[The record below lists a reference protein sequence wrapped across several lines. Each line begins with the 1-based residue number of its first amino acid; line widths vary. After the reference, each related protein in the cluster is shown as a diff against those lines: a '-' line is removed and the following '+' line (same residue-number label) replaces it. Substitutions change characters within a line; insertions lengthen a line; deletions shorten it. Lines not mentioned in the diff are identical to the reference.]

1 MAAYLLCHGEEETM
15 SELELLVVALKSN
28 GIDVHLEDNWLLTFV
43 IDGRHHQ
50 VIADSD
56 GGDGYLS
63 VSSYC
68 TETGE

>member
-1 MAAYLLCHGEEETM
+1 MI
-15 SELELLVVALKSN
+15 ELELLVEALKSK
-28 GIDVHLEDNWLLTFV
+28 GIDVHLEEDWLLAFE

-56 GGDGYLS
+56 GRDSSFS

-68 TETGE
+68 IETGE